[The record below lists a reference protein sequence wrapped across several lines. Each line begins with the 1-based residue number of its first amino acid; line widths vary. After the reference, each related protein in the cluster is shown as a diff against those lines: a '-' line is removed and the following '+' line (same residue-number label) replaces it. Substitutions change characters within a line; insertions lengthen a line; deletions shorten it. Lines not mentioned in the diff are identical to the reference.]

1 MKEIFVY
8 SRHAIEGVQPPDE
21 PHIIVSINCPGEPPA
36 RISENRATLGRVNLF
51 FWDLEKVPEGA
62 ERIKMP
68 GSHDETVA
76 EFNEAK
82 LCQPEDAKK
91 VIDLIEAHGNEAK
104 NILVHCTA
112 GISRSS
118 AVAAALHK
126 ILNGSD
132 KTIFNN
138 KRYRP
143 NMRVYR
149 MMLNE
154 WYDRHPVEEK

>member
-8 SRHAIEGVQPPDE
+8 SRHAIEAIAPHEE
-21 PHIIVSINCPGEPPA
+21 PHLIISINCPGENPA
-36 RISENRATLGRVNLF
+36 RIRETRATVGRVNLF
-51 FWDLEKVPEGA
+51 FWDLERVPEGA
-62 ERIKMP
+62 EGIKMR
-68 GSHDETVA
+68 GANGETVV
-76 EFNEAK
+76 EFTEAQ
-82 LCQPEDAKK
+82 LSQPEDAKQ
-91 VIDLIEAHGNEAK
+91 VMDLVEAHPEAEH
-104 NILVHCTA
+104 ILVHCTA

-132 KTIFNN
+132 EAIFNN

-154 WYDRHPVEEK
+154 WYDRHPVEEA